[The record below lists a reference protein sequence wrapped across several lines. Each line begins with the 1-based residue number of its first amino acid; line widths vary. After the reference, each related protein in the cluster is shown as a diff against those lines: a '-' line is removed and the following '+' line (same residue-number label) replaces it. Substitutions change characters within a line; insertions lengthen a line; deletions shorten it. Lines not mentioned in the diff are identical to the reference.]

1 MSSDG
6 HPTTPHG
13 DIPVDALLFD
23 RIAVLEKQRDTLEM
37 LLRALNTAPVL
48 IWALEQDGTI
58 ALSEGKALEMFGLQP
73 GSSVGANSLEMWA
86 GTPAEPAIRAALDGT
101 AHHLVTEPMP
111 DVFFEN
117 WFIPIRRPDGEQNG
131 VLGLSIVATERV
143 RSERELREKLKLIE
157 RQSETIRALATPII
171 RVWDEV
177 LVLPVIGT
185 LDSQRTASMMDS
197 LLESIVR
204 EKARFTI
211 VDLTGVEIVDTAT
224 AEHIIRLFKA
234 ARVLGA
240 EGVLCGI
247 QPMVAQTVISL
258 GVDLAG
264 VRTVRTLQDALH
276 LCIDARAKQRAERQ
290 ESKAVQL
297 S

>member
-1 MSSDG
+1 MSSSEHTDD
-6 HPTTPHG
+6 PNLAP
-13 DIPVDALLFD
+13 PADALLKE
-23 RIAVLEKQRDTLEM
+23 RIAVLEKKGETLEL
-37 LLRALNTAPVL
+37 LLRALNTAPL
-48 IWALEQDGTI
+48 IIWAMEQDGTTR
-58 ALSEGKALEMFGLQP
+58 LTEGKALEMFGMRPGETVGQNGLEQWR
-73 GSSVGANSLEMWA
+73 GSSV
-86 GTPAEPAIRAALDGT
+86 EPALRSALAGSED
-101 AHHLVTEPMP
+101 HLVTEPLP
-111 DVFFEN
+111 GVFFEN
-117 WFIPIRRPDGEQNG
+117 WFIPLRKPDGQQSG
-131 VLGLSIVATERV
+131 VLGLSILATERV
-143 RSERELREKLKLIE
+143 KSERELREKLKLIE

-177 LVLPVIGT
+177 LVLPVVGT
-185 LDSQRTASMMDS
+185 LDSQRTANMMDS
-197 LLESIVR
+197 LLDSIVR

-247 QPMVAQTVISL
+247 QPLVAQTVISL

-264 VRTVRTLQDALH
+264 VRTLRTLQDALH
-276 LCIDARAKQRAERQ
+276 FCIDARAKQRAAAQ
-290 ESKAVQL
+290 ASPAAAL